1 MSTQQPDLQTLYEQL
16 RESEEKYRRFVEN
29 AADIIYRT
37 DGEGRFIYVNPVSL
51 RIFGYSEAEFMGKHY
66 LELFHPDFRNKA
78 RQFYATQ
85 FFNGQFTSYL
95 EFPAVN
101 KEGKQFWLGQNV
113 QPLMEE
119 GQIIGFQ
126 AVARDITDRVLA
138 EEAMRK
144 SDEEVRKLNAELEQ
158 RVIERT
164 AQLENANRELEA
176 FSYSVSHDLRA
187 PLLTINGFSHF
198 LGEHLGDKLDEEGKR
213 LLTVIRSNTQMMQN
227 LVSALLMLSKTNKK
241 ELEMVTIDMTQLAEE
256 TFNEIASPEVMKKI
270 HIEFPAMPK
279 ANGDKLLMRQVWSNL
294 LSNAIKFT
302 LAKDERTITVGGR
315 TEENRTIYFV
325 KDSGAG
331 FDMKDVG
338 KLFGVFSRLH
348 TDEQFEGT
356 GVGLSIVR
364 RVIHRHHGDVWA
376 EGEPGKGATFYFSL
390 PVKV

>member
-1 MSTQQPDLQTLYEQL
+1 MQPETADLQALYEKL
-16 RESEEKYRRFVEN
+16 RESEEKYRRFVEE

-51 RIFGYSEAEFMGKHY
+51 KIFGYTEEEFMGKHY

-78 RQFYATQ
+78 RQYYATQ
-85 FFNGQFTSYL
+85 FFNGQYTSYL
-95 EFPAVN
+95 EFPAIN

-138 EEAMRK
+138 EE
-144 SDEEVRKLNAELEQ
+144 EVRKLNAELEE
-158 RVIERT
+158 RVKDRT

-187 PLLTINGFSHF
+187 PLLTINGFTQF
-198 LGEHLGDKLDEEGKR
+198 LSMHLGDKLDDEAKR
-213 LLTVIRSNTQMMQN
+213 LISIIRSNTQTMQN
-227 LVSALLMLSKTNKK
+227 LISALLMLSKTNKK
-241 ELEMVTIDMTQLAEE
+241 ELEVTLVDMQELAKE
-256 TFNEIASPEVMKKI
+256 TYGDIASAEAQEKILIEIPPMPEAK
-270 HIEFPAMPK
+270 
-279 ANGDKLLMRQVWSNL
+279 GDKLLLRQVWTNL

-302 LAKDERTITVGGR
+302 LAKDERTIVLGGR
-315 TEENRTIYFV
+315 SEEHRNVYFV

-331 FDMKDVG
+331 FDMNDAA

-348 TDEQFEGT
+348 SDEQFEGT
-356 GVGLSIVR
+356 GIGLSIVR
-364 RVIHRHHGDVWA
+364 RAIHRHNGDVWA
-376 EGEPGKGATFYFSL
+376 EGAVGKGATFYFAL
-390 PVKV
+390 PHANHTEHP